1 MARKPTG
8 NPNGR
13 PLTQID
19 RSEFEGCCKILCTK
33 DEICDIFGITEKTLT
48 AWCER
53 EYGMGFS
60 DIYKKLS
67 AGGRKSLRR
76 YQFELAENN
85 ATMAIWLG
93 KNLLGQT
100 DEVKIDHGNNEL
112 LTALTDLARKKMSD
126 DNI

>member
-13 PLTQID
+13 PLTEID
-19 RSEFEGCCKILCTK
+19 KQEFEGCCKILCTK
-33 DEICDIFGITEKTLT
+33 DEICDIFGITDKTLS

-53 EYGMGFS
+53 EYGETFS
-60 DIYKKLS
+60 TVYKKYS
-67 AGGRKSLRR
+67 AGGKKSLRR

-93 KNLLGQT
+93 KNLLGQK
-100 DEVKIDHGNNEL
+100 DETVIDHGNNEL
-112 LTALTDLARKKMSD
+112 LGALTELARKQLNND
-126 DNI
+126 